1 MCNFKTIIETMS
13 DEQLNIAYEQNATDR
28 RNSMTCIIEKH
39 ASIELQ
45 MLFDSEVAK
54 RSNAK
59 KAQLLLGV
67 MAKQTSLNIS
77 KQDEYGSFLTKDC
90 FD

>member
-13 DEQLNIAYEQNATDR
+13 DEQLNIAYEQNAMER

-45 MLFDSEVAK
+45 MLFDNEVAK

-59 KAQLLLGV
+59 KAALLLEV
-67 MAKQTSLNIS
+67 MAKQTRFN
-77 KQDEYGSFLTKDC
+77 LTKDC
-90 FD
+90 EK

>member
-1 MCNFKTIIETMS
+1 MCYIKTIIETMS

-28 RNSMTCIIEKH
+28 RNSMTCIIQKH

-59 KAQLLLGV
+59 KAELLLEV
-67 MAKQTSLNIS
+67 MSKQTRFN
-77 KQDEYGSFLTKDC
+77 LTKDC
-90 FD
+90 KK

>member
-1 MCNFKTIIETMS
+1 MCYIKTIIETMS

-28 RNSMTCIIEKH
+28 RNSMTCIIQKH

-59 KAQLLLGV
+59 KAELLLEV
-67 MAKQTSLNIS
+67 MSKQTMFN
-77 KQDEYGSFLTKDC
+77 LTKDC
-90 FD
+90 KK